1 MAANDVVLNST
12 TKEKRKKGRHGAFGR
27 VCLHC
32 IQEIARLQDELAKA
46 TADLQRSSQ
55 KPDELHGGEQ
65 DQQQQLKESA
75 SRTCFGRLREPN
87 LVRLSAS
94 LPQEQAQRDLQ
105 EKCKV
110 G

>member
-1 MAANDVVLNST
+1 MYACTAFRRSLGCKMSLQKRQQT
-12 TKEKRKKGRHGAFGR
+12 SKEAP
-27 VCLHC
+27 
-32 IQEIARLQDELAKA
+32 
-46 TADLQRSSQ
+46 RSQ
-55 KPDELHGGEQ
+55 NELHGGEQ